1 MFILVRK
8 LCEIFED
15 PGLLQVIES
24 DSYSG
29 TAVTDG
35 WLEEICSNI
44 FASRRSRHLFG
55 AVYCWWRTCIL
66 LFGTTQWDCCE
77 TWKLERYF
85 CSKKTYAWRIMG
97 YAEQR
102 IGFRWYRQYFSKW
115 RMTSSNDASQTKVG
129 NVEASDSREWAGG
142 TKISSKPARYYI
154 SCLHRF
160 HCFGNA
166 IDHWQLLIFTWPR
179 YAIYAYSRAAIS
191 KIITHLQSTVIK
203 IKFFNSHNFSPRK
216 ILQVTFTTIKC
227 AWCFPAPPILHMKSK
242 IWSKWNCIS
251 KNFFI
256 IPVRFKIN
264 EMCEVKLLVYL

>member
-129 NVEASDSREWAGG
+129 NVEASNSREWAGG

-166 IDHWQLLIFTWPR
+166 IDHLQLLIFTWPC
-179 YAIYAYSRAAIS
+179 YFSH
-191 KIITHLQSTVIK
+191 IITYKFFTEEIERLANLHVNNVTQVLFEAFNTRYISASHLQSSNETSSIEFTEEECK
-203 IKFFNSHNFSPRK
+203 W
-216 ILQVTFTTIKC
+216 TFTTALFFTTTLLTTIG
-227 AWCFPAPPILHMKSK
+227 K
-242 IWSKWNCIS
+242 ISWMFSQT
-251 KNFFI
+251 
-256 IPVRFKIN
+256 
-264 EMCEVKLLVYL
+264 LLS